1 VGNPTNI
8 TFVDVY
14 EYKMVLL
21 DRYILV
27 FIHNK
32 PHRNRGRRHDV
43 GVQELIRQ
51 SRSLI
56 MFASESI

>member
-14 EYKMVLL
+14 EYRMVLL

-32 PHRNRGRRHDV
+32 PL
-43 GVQELIRQ
+43 GVEAAVTAWACK
-51 SRSLI
+51 S
-56 MFASESI
+56 